1 MSARGRG
8 LSWLRGLAGLAA
20 VLVLA
25 GCGDL
30 LQEPDTGT
38 FPVAV
43 TIEPISGSGQ
53 TGAPGAP
60 LAALL
65 EVRLLDRDARP
76 IPRLWVEWTPLP
88 GSGEARPR
96 HSFSDTNGIATTTWL
111 LGRNAGPQG
120 IHASVRKGA
129 PIVFEAVAAS
139 P

>member
-1 MSARGRG
+1 MIAGGRG
-8 LSWLRGLAGLAA
+8 LPWLRGLAQAA

-38 FPVAV
+38 VPAAV

-53 TGAPGAP
+53 TGAPGAL
-60 LAALL
+60 LAAPL
-65 EVRLLDRDARP
+65 EVRLLDRDGRP
-76 IPRLWVEWTPLP
+76 IPRLWVEWTPLA

-96 HSFSDTNGIATTTWL
+96 NTFSDTDGIATTTWR
-111 LGRNAGPQG
+111 LGPDAGSQE
-120 IHASVRKGA
+120 IQASVRQGA
-129 PIVFEAVAAS
+129 PILFEAVAAS

>member
-1 MSARGRG
+1 MSAGGRG
-8 LSWLRGLAGLAA
+8 LPWLRGLAQPVA

-38 FPVAV
+38 VPAPL

-53 TGAPGAP
+53 TGSPGAP
-60 LAALL
+60 LAAPL
-65 EVRLLDRDARP
+65 EVQILDRDGRP
-76 IPRLWVEWTPLP
+76 IPRLWVVWTPLP

-96 HSFSDTNGIATTTWL
+96 NSFSDTDGIATTTWL
-111 LGRNAGPQG
+111 LGPDPGPQE
-120 IHASVRKGA
+120 IQVSVRQGA